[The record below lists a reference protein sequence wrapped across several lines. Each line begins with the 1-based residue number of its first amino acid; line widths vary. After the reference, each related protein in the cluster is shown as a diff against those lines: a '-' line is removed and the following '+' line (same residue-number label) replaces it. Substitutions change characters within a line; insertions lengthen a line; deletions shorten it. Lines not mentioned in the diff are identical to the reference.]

1 MSVVSAFYKRCISR
15 AYFRH
20 LMHGVLA
27 AWSTRR
33 MEYSPHG
40 MLFLKLLVSIALQR
54 FDFLHCLGVFHL
66 RFALN
71 FVNYTLVYSYC
82 TRAMSFLNIPLLEK
96 FETCHLVC

>member
-1 MSVVSAFYKRCISR
+1 MD
-15 AYFRH
+15 
-20 LMHGVLA
+20 GVLA
-27 AWSTRR
+27 AC

-82 TRAMSFLNIPLLEK
+82 TRAMSFLNMPLLEK